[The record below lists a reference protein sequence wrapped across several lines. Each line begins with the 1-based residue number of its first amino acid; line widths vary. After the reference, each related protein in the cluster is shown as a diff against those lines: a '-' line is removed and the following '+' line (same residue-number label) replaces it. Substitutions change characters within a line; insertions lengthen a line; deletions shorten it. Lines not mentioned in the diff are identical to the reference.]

1 MLAMSVKRKIVS
13 EINNDSSGDTFIGVI
28 SDETSDISRNEQI
41 SLVIS
46 YIDSS
51 GQKRESF
58 LGFIQTDKTDGET
71 LFKLMTDEML
81 NLGLDLSGV
90 VGLGFDGASNMSG
103 VNKGVATRFKKCSSR
118 SIYVHCYGHLL
129 SLATKDTL
137 SSIPL
142 LRNTLGV
149 MQQLYLFLEA
159 SPKRHAMFLKQG
171 EVVRTLKSLSV
182 TRWTAHE
189 SSRKGIEDELHNI
202 IKTLHELTNEREAEV
217 SSEAKVLLKAVL
229 DFEFIFGLSV
239 LKIILP
245 HTSHLSSF
253 VQAVTIDVL
262 KVKENA
268 DLTIETLKSCRNSE
282 SFNSVWELSRKKCDI
297 VKNIMDEL
305 EIEMDFQETKLPRQ
319 RPLRRRV
326 DISEVTAD
334 NHEFTDVKE
343 FNRVT
348 HYYPALDKIIFEL
361 KNRFSENDNKV
372 LCSLGKIITR

>member
-149 MQQLYLFLEA
+149 MQQLCLFLEA
-159 SPKRHAMFLKQG
+159 SPKRHSKFLKQG

-182 TRWTAHE
+182 TLWTAHE
-189 SSRKGIEDELHNI
+189 SSMKGTEDELHNI
-202 IKTLHELTNEREAEV
+202 IKTLHELTNERDAKV

-297 VKNIMDEL
+297 VKNLMDEL
-305 EIEMDFQETKLPRQ
+305 EI
-319 RPLRRRV
+319 
-326 DISEVTAD
+326 
-334 NHEFTDVKE
+334 
-343 FNRVT
+343 
-348 HYYPALDKIIFEL
+348 
-361 KNRFSENDNKV
+361 
-372 LCSLGKIITR
+372 